1 MCACVG
7 GPPGGPGGGT
17 SHLCSEHASCSP
29 PRWGSPPGEWAVC
42 SGASVTGCREEGSPA
57 RVWAPGTSRAGQP
70 HRPRPPRGLRPAGR
84 GLPAARGLRRTVQ
97 QRLLHDGCGFSG
109 QNVQALGD
117 LAREHRPHT
126 AAAPG
131 AAEDRAEPCR
141 WRACPGP
148 VLMKPGLSSICLAAR
163 PFTAAS
169 YCPED
174 KSDHVPSLFKVLG
187 GLPWH
192 RFSNFFFFN
201 EVKPFFKQNLT
212 ILTWRAGVSGTFYCH
227 L

>member
-1 MCACVG
+1 MITELGLLGLSRGRGCVCVCG

-42 SGASVTGCREEGSPA
+42 SDASVTGCREEGSPA

-117 LAREHRPHT
+117 LAPSSHSSGSRGRRGQGRAVQMASVPRARLNE
-126 AAAPG
+126 AG
-131 AAEDRAEPCR
+131 AQHYLPRCSPFHGCQ
-141 WRACPGP
+141 
-148 VLMKPGLSSICLAAR
+148 LLSRRQI
-163 PFTAAS
+163 
-169 YCPED
+169 
-174 KSDHVPSLFKVLG
+174 
-187 GLPWH
+187 
-192 RFSNFFFFN
+192 
-201 EVKPFFKQNLT
+201 
-212 ILTWRAGVSGTFYCH
+212 
-227 L
+227 